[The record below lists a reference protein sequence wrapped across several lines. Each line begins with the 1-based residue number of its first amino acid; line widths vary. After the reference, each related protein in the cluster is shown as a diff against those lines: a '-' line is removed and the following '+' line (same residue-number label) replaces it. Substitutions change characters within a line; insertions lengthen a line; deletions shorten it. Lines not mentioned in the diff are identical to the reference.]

1 MSKGW
6 THWRAKFRVEKRGG
20 GGSPR
25 SREDRKLAKRQAKES
40 HKGRWL
46 VCELY
51 RGEDINAP
59 LKLFIELGRIQKT
72 LVTQPVARTAFWFS
86 VRDTLATLLH
96 EIPEE
101 FDSEDATRVMGEIE
115 TVVKSSNEA
124 PLTRPATIVAD
135 PMLFPN
141 DPRPHELDPVL
152 RQVANDYTD
161 ALTDEEISKNNL

>member
-1 MSKGW
+1 MSEGG
-6 THWRAKFRVEKRGG
+6 THWRAKFRVEKRSG

-25 SREDRKLAKRQAKES
+25 SREDRRLAKRQAKES

-46 VCELY
+46 VCDLY

-59 LKLFIELGRIQKT
+59 LQLFIELGRIQKT

-86 VRDTLATLLH
+86 VRDTLDVLLL

-101 FDSEDATRVMGEIE
+101 FDSQDATRVVREIE
-115 TVVKSSNEA
+115 AVVKSSNET
-124 PLTRPATIVAD
+124 PLTRPATIVPD

-141 DPRPHELDPVL
+141 HNRPPKLDPVL
-152 RQVANDYTD
+152 RQVAEDFTD